1 MSRIIM
7 LSAALLTATTLAA
20 PAMARNGHVR
30 HAAQDTYYAQG
41 SYAPDTYRPTYGE
54 PYAYG
59 QACAPAPRVGA
70 FATAPWTGAD
80 VPCQPWAGGY

>member
-7 LSAALLTATTLAA
+7 LSAALIATAALAA
-20 PAMARNGHVR
+20 PATARNGHAR
-30 HAAQDTYYAQG
+30 HVAQETYAQ
-41 SYAPDTYRPTYGE
+41 STYAPDAYRPAYGE

-59 QACAPAPRVGA
+59 RACAPAPRVGA

-80 VPCQPWAGGY
+80 VPCQPWAGAY